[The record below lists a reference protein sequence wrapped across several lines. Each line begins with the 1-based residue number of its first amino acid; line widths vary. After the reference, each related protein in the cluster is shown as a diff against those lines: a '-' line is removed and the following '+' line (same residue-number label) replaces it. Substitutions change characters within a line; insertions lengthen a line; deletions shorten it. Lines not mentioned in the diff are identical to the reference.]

1 MVINHFSQL
10 CNLLKGTYVPY
21 RIHTGFVKKKFWEGK
36 SWAWGRGGGILLIFL
51 REHFGL
57 GGGGETSLGGGISS
71 LPAPLYETLTM
82 LLRKTNHVKS
92 IRGCSLVESAKY

>member
-1 MVINHFSQL
+1 MQSIEGHICTLSDS
-10 CNLLKGTYVPY
+10 Y
-21 RIHTGFVKKKFWEGK
+21 RICQKKILGGEILGL
-36 SWAWGRGGGILLIFL
+36 GEGGGDTLNFSK
-51 REHFGL
+51 RAFWF
-57 GGGGETSLGGGISS
+57 GGGGGNVCLGGGISS